1 LKPPSKKARPK
12 KAASKKKMPPSNK
25 AQAKNT
31 ASKKKTPPSNVPP
44 LTVPPAQPPP
54 THLPPGAVVRAID
67 PVRNSAGAA
76 LHPVVNAECL
86 KMLEVIRER
95 CPGVL
100 PAAPVPPG
108 QVAAVLPVDQAQLR
122 TLLTVSAAVA
132 LGAPM
137 TADKPAPVVWTDGS
151 AELLVDPSGVTLDT
165 GDGIA
170 RIRVPVR
177 CNETGPV
184 TVTVTFAVGSTNRPA
199 GFVAAT
205 HSRPDGPEVIVARWG
220 EAIVALAWHS
230 LITASA
236 GLAGV
241 SGADADGQPFVPAGI
256 QATPQGIAIHTMPRP
271 AYFATAQSMGGP

>member
-1 LKPPSKKARPK
+1 MPKKPK
-12 KAASKKKMPPSNK
+12 KATTKNKKN
-25 AQAKNT
+25 
-31 ASKKKTPPSNVPP
+31 KTPPRKKAPPIPVPVLASTAP
-44 LTVPPAQPPP
+44 QTVS
-54 THLPPGAVVRAID
+54 VVPAID
-67 PVRNSAGAA
+67 PVRNSASAV

-100 PAAPVPPG
+100 PDAPVRPG
-108 QVAAVLPVDQAQLR
+108 QVAAVLPVDHAQVR
-122 TLLTVSAAVA
+122 TLLMISAAVA
-132 LGAPM
+132 LGAPL
-137 TADKPAPVVWTDGS
+137 TADKPAPVVWKDGS

-170 RIRVPVR
+170 RIGVPVR
-177 CNETGPV
+177 CDETGPV
-184 TVTVTFAVGSTNRPA
+184 TVTVTFAVGSANRPA

-205 HSRPDGPEVIVARWG
+205 HSRPDGPEVIVSRWG

-256 QATPQGIAIHTMPRP
+256 QATPQGIAIHTMARP
-271 AYFATAQSMGGP
+271 AYFVAAAHRVDVP